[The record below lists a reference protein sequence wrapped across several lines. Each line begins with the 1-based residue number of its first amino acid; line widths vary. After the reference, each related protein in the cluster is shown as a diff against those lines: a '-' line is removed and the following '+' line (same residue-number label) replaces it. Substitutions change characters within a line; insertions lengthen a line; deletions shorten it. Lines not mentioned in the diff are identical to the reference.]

1 MVTASSAMS
10 AGSILL
16 NSAPRKQAFLWLRS
30 TLRPRSIARLWF
42 RSGSTPGL
50 AAVGRNA
57 LMATPGPLVL
67 CGPPRPHRPLHQPS
81 PSNRPTSRRSS
92 MLSQWNRGD
101 FRGYMEGFAN
111 PTWCSSR
118 RPVSKAGRERLT
130 ITSAIMAD
138 RPARQAPSSISDRNA
153 AIVSRYTLERPS
165 VLRTDKH
172 PADAQA
178 RWQVGHRTQSRLIG
192 RAGALDAISEPAPF
206 EQVDQV
212 SFQNLAHVW
221 VP

>member
-1 MVTASSAMS
+1 
-10 AGSILL
+10 
-16 NSAPRKQAFLWLRS
+16 
-30 TLRPRSIARLWF
+30 
-42 RSGSTPGL
+42 
-50 AAVGRNA
+50 
-57 LMATPGPLVL
+57 
-67 CGPPRPHRPLHQPS
+67 
-81 PSNRPTSRRSS
+81 
-92 MLSQWNRGD
+92 
-101 FRGYMEGFAN
+101 
-111 PTWCSSR
+111 
-118 RPVSKAGRERLT
+118 
-130 ITSAIMAD
+130 
-138 RPARQAPSSISDRNA
+138 
-153 AIVSRYTLERPS
+153 LERPS